1 MEAFL
6 AMGSARHLR
15 QFAWRFSP
23 PTAQRRSEP
32 LALVNG
38 RGHRY
43 IVAPAGPAGSH
54 SREPYDRHRC
64 DTCGR
69 ALCAASCAYSPRSLR
84 YCPTYSS
91 GCSSS

>member
-32 LALVNG
+32 LALVNVVVVTAISLPLPALLVAIVVSLTIV
-38 RGHRY
+38 
-43 IVAPAGPAGSH
+43 IVAILVVVSSARRGDGTTGTA
-54 SREPYDRHRC
+54 RR
-64 DTCGR
+64 GR
-69 ALCAASCAYSPRSLR
+69 RTVCRR
-84 YCPTYSS
+84 
-91 GCSSS
+91 